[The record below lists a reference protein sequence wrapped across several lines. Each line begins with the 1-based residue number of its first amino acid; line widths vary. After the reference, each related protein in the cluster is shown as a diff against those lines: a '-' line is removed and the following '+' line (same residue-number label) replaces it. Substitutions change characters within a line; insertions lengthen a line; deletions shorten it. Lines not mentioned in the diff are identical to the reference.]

1 MSSKSKVT
9 KQEFVEFRRFIRD
22 WAFKKM
28 RKLEKKLLYFAK
40 LYFGEP
46 GTITYETP
54 KMKRILFP
62 DGEYF
67 EIPKAA
73 KKEEPCD

>member
-1 MSSKSKVT
+1 MSRISEEELNSF
-9 KQEFVEFRRFIRD
+9 QQFVRN
-22 WAFKKM
+22 WAYKKM

-54 KMKRILFP
+54 MMKRILFP

-67 EIPKAA
+67 EIPKVA
-73 KKEEPCD
+73 KKEEP

>member
-1 MSSKSKVT
+1 MSGKVT
-9 KQEFVEFRRFIRD
+9 KQEFVEFRRFIES
-22 WAFKKM
+22 WAFRKM
-28 RKLEKKLLYFAK
+28 RRMEKKLLFYTRV
-40 LYFGEP
+40 YFGEP

-54 KMKRILFP
+54 MMKRILFS

-67 EIPKAA
+67 EISKAA

>member
-1 MSSKSKVT
+1 MSRVSEEELNSF
-9 KQEFVEFRRFIRD
+9 QQFVRN
-22 WAFKKM
+22 WAYKKM

-54 KMKRILFP
+54 MMKRILFP

-67 EIPKAA
+67 EIPKVT
-73 KKEEPCD
+73 KREEP